1 LKRRSIFMDDER
13 HGKLKKEAG
22 KQKFGISE
30 LIRRIIDE
38 WLDRNRKEEEI

>member
-22 KQKFGISE
+22 KQKLKVSE

-38 WLDRNRKEEEI
+38 WLDNRKEEK

>member
-1 LKRRSIFMDDER
+1 MDDER

-22 KQKFGISE
+22 KQKLKVSE

-38 WLDRNRKEEEI
+38 WLDNRKEEK

>member
-22 KQKFGISE
+22 KKKLKVSE

-38 WLDRNRKEEEI
+38 WLDRNKREDK

>member
-1 LKRRSIFMDDER
+1 MKRRSIFMDDER

-22 KQKFGISE
+22 KQKLKVSE

-38 WLDRNRKEEEI
+38 WLDSRKDEKN

>member
-22 KQKFGISE
+22 KQKLKVSE

-38 WLDRNRKEEEI
+38 WLDSRKEVK

>member
-22 KQKFGISE
+22 KQKLKVSE

-38 WLDRNRKEEEI
+38 WLDSRKEER

>member
-1 LKRRSIFMDDER
+1 MKRRSIFMDDER

-22 KQKFGISE
+22 KQKLKVSE

-38 WLDRNRKEEEI
+38 WLDNRKEEK